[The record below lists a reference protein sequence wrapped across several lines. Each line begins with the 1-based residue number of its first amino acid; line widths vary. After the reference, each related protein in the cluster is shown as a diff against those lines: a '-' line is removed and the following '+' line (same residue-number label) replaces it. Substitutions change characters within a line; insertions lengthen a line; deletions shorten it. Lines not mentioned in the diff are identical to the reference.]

1 MDKERQLYIDPFCV
15 MSNNIRCYLWW
26 DWKTRSEVRIEF
38 LGKKP
43 IPLDRFKIISFV
55 RELLIRSGYELNM
68 TKQQFINIQ
77 FKEFDGLRIKLKNS
91 GFLEGFRTKMI
102 NVSSFLF
109 RFKIEGFL
117 DQIEGFIFLLYLL
130 YS

>member
-1 MDKERQLYIDPFCV
+1 MDKERQIYIDVFSV

-38 LGKKP
+38 LNKRP

-55 RELLIRSGYELNM
+55 RELLIRSNIDLVM

-77 FKEFDGLRIKLKNS
+77 FKEFEGLRIKLKIVD
-91 GFLEGFRTKMI
+91 F
-102 NVSSFLF
+102 
-109 RFKIEGFL
+109 
-117 DQIEGFIFLLYLL
+117 
-130 YS
+130 

>member
-15 MSNNIRCYLWW
+15 MSNNIRAYLWW

-38 LGKKP
+38 LGKRP

-55 RELLIRSGYELNM
+55 RELLIRSGYELYM

-77 FKEFDGLRIKLKNS
+77 FKEFDGLRIKLKIVD
-91 GFLEGFRTKMI
+91 F
-102 NVSSFLF
+102 
-109 RFKIEGFL
+109 
-117 DQIEGFIFLLYLL
+117 
-130 YS
+130 